1 MAITESQQSSNRP
14 ARRGIAVLTMALLG
28 MAIAKE
34 LRLPRD
40 ERTWHGTLFGF
51 VPYDL
56 RVPTLDR
63 LRRSLWSPDDNRLV
77 LPRAF
82 GIGWSPNF
90 ARLAALGRRA
100 LPTRRVPES
109 AP

>member
-1 MAITESQQSSNRP
+1 MARTETQQSSRRP
-14 ARRGIAVLTMALLG
+14 ARRGIALLTIALLG
-28 MAIAKE
+28 VAIAKE
-34 LRLPRD
+34 LRQPRD
-40 ERTWHGTLFGF
+40 ERTWHGVLFGF

-63 LRRSLWSPDDNRLV
+63 LRRSLWAPDDDRLV

-90 ARLAALGRRA
+90 ARLVALGRQV
-100 LPTRRVPES
+100 LGTN
-109 AP
+109 